1 MTQFSNPIS
10 QAQSDPSEYV
20 RNILAMV
27 GDDDPIEVQEK
38 LLPSV
43 ETAIRGISE
52 ENLRRPEKPGKWS
65 ILQVLNHLVDTEM
78 VYGFRVRMI
87 LSHDE
92 PPIQAYDQDLWAAK
106 LRANEGNPREILEEL
121 RVMRGR
127 NLRLLK
133 SLRPEEL
140 KRVGHHQERGP
151 ESVSRVLS
159 MIAGHDRVHL
169 RQIERIKRAHGLA

>member
-1 MTQFSNPIS
+1 MSQLNPAT
-10 QAQSDPSEYV
+10 QAQMGSTQYV
-20 RNILAMV
+20 NDLLALL
-27 GDDDPIEVQEK
+27 GKDDPIEVMDK
-38 LLPSV
+38 LLPAV
-43 ETAIRGISE
+43 ETAVRGISE
-52 ENLRRPEKPGKWS
+52 ENLRRAEKPGKWS

-78 VYGFRVRMI
+78 VYGYRVRMTVT
-87 LSHDE
+87 HEE

-106 LRANEGNPREILEEL
+106 LRYNDGNLREIIEEMRML
-121 RVMRGR
+121 RGR

-133 SLRPEEL
+133 SLRPEEM

-151 ESVSRVLS
+151 ESVTRIVQ

>member
-1 MTQFSNPIS
+1 MTQFSNPMS
-10 QAQSDPSEYV
+10 QASVDPSGYV
-20 RNILAMV
+20 KNLLDLV
-27 GDDDPIEVQEK
+27 GNDDPIAVQEK
-38 LLPSV
+38 LLPSL
-43 ETAIRGISE
+43 EAAIRGISD

-65 ILQVLNHLVDTEM
+65 ILQVLNHLADTEM
-78 VYGFRVRMI
+78 VYGYRMRMI
-87 LSHDE
+87 LSHEE

-106 LRANEGNPREILEEL
+106 VRSNEGEVREILEEI
-121 RVMRGR
+121 RVMRRR
-127 NLRLLK
+127 NLRLLQ

-169 RQIERIKRAHGLA
+169 LQIERIKRAHGLA

>member
-1 MTQFSNPIS
+1 MSQLNPAT
-10 QAQSDPSEYV
+10 QAQMSSTQYV
-20 RNILAMV
+20 NDLLALL
-27 GDDDPIEVQEK
+27 GKDDPIEVMDK
-38 LLPSV
+38 LLPAV
-43 ETAIRGISE
+43 ETAVRGISE
-52 ENLRRPEKPGKWS
+52 ENLRRAEKPGKWS

-78 VYGFRVRMI
+78 VYGYRVRMTVT
-87 LSHDE
+87 HEE

-106 LRANEGNPREILEEL
+106 LRYNDGNLREIIEEMRML
-121 RVMRGR
+121 RGR

-133 SLRPEEL
+133 SLRPEEM

-151 ESVSRVLS
+151 ESVTRIVQ

>member
-1 MTQFSNPIS
+1 MSQLNPAT
-10 QAQSDPSEYV
+10 QAQTSSTQYIDEL
-20 RNILAMV
+20 LALL
-27 GDDDPIEVQEK
+27 GQDDPIEVMSQ
-38 LLPSV
+38 LLPTI
-43 ETAIRGISE
+43 ETAVRGISE

-78 VYGFRVRMI
+78 VYGYRVRMTVT
-87 LSHDE
+87 HDE
-92 PPIQAYDQDLWAAK
+92 PPIQAYDQDLWADQ
-106 LRANEGNPREILEEL
+106 LRYNEGNVREILDEL

-151 ESVSRVLS
+151 ESVTRIMQ

-169 RQIERIKRAHGLA
+169 RQIDRIKRTHGLA